1 MKKTF
6 NFEFEEEKHN
16 RLTYECSLDE
26 DERLETSVEN
36 GVPFIYLNRSAMITM
51 AKILI
56 KMANGPYSN
65 GFHLHLHKDFNE
77 DAPDAV
83 VLLLASEEEKVSSD
97 SKRGDRMGVVDRPAE

>member
-36 GVPFIYLNRSAMITM
+36 GVP
-51 AKILI
+51 
-56 KMANGPYSN
+56 
-65 GFHLHLHKDFNE
+65 
-77 DAPDAV
+77 
-83 VLLLASEEEKVSSD
+83 SSI
-97 SKRGDRMGVVDRPAE
+97 STAQR

>member
-1 MKKTF
+1 MKTF
-6 NFEFEEEKHN
+6 NFEFEEEKLN
-16 RLTYECSLDE
+16 RLTYECSFDE

-56 KMANGPYSN
+56 KMANGSYSN

-83 VLLLASEEEKVSSD
+83 VLLLSSEEKGD
-97 SKRGDRMGVVDRPAE
+97 SAS